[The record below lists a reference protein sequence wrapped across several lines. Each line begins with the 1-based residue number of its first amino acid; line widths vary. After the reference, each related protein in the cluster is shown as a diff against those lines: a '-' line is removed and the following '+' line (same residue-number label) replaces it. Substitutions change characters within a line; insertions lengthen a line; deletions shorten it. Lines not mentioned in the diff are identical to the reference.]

1 VKGAGVPNGRASS
14 KEETPRSV
22 FTLRDVEQASGSL
35 RIGPLDVVTPLAL
48 DRAKELGITIERDGA
63 SGPPQRTMTSYVS
76 PALVQRPV
84 SQPAQRGVLQQ
95 PARTTPAGPARVGPG
110 LPRVAQAAAPSGSAA
125 LPRSGALYR
134 RSAYGS
140 AGERNVRAGQT
151 DAALARPQVT
161 VVGAGH
167 VGASAGFALALADRF
182 ARVRLI
188 DVVEGLAEGLA
199 LDMWHSAGLRGF
211 DTRVEGSHRM
221 ADVAGSDVI
230 VITAGR
236 PRKPGMSRTDLTAAN
251 SEIVRSIAPSIKEL
265 APNAVVVVVTN
276 PLEEMTQLVCELT
289 AFPPERVVGMG
300 GVLDTARFR
309 ALVGLTGAV
318 RAQDVRALVL
328 GSHGAEMVIPLSQAT
343 ANNVPLE
350 QLLDSATLDGIVRR
364 TRESGAEV
372 TKLLQS
378 GSAFFS
384 PGSAISKQV
393 QAIVD
398 DSDEVIPACVRSRGA
413 YGLIDTRVGLPVLLG
428 RTGVR
433 RIVDLALRPAER
445 AELAASA
452 KAIDER
458 IKAMPR

>member
-1 VKGAGVPNGRASS
+1 
-14 KEETPRSV
+14 
-22 FTLRDVEQASGSL
+22 
-35 RIGPLDVVTPLAL
+35 
-48 DRAKELGITIERDGA
+48 
-63 SGPPQRTMTSYVS
+63 
-76 PALVQRPV
+76 
-84 SQPAQRGVLQQ
+84 
-95 PARTTPAGPARVGPG
+95 
-110 LPRVAQAAAPSGSAA
+110 
-125 LPRSGALYR
+125 
-134 RSAYGS
+134 
-140 AGERNVRAGQT
+140 
-151 DAALARPQVT
+151 
-161 VVGAGH
+161 
-167 VGASAGFALALADRF
+167 
-182 ARVRLI
+182 
-188 DVVEGLAEGLA
+188 
-199 LDMWHSAGLRGF
+199 
-211 DTRVEGSHRM
+211 
-221 ADVAGSDVI
+221 
-230 VITAGR
+230 
-236 PRKPGMSRTDLTAAN
+236 MSRTDLTAAN

>member
-1 VKGAGVPNGRASS
+1 
-14 KEETPRSV
+14 
-22 FTLRDVEQASGSL
+22 
-35 RIGPLDVVTPLAL
+35 
-48 DRAKELGITIERDGA
+48 
-63 SGPPQRTMTSYVS
+63 
-76 PALVQRPV
+76 
-84 SQPAQRGVLQQ
+84 
-95 PARTTPAGPARVGPG
+95 
-110 LPRVAQAAAPSGSAA
+110 
-125 LPRSGALYR
+125 
-134 RSAYGS
+134 
-140 AGERNVRAGQT
+140 
-151 DAALARPQVT
+151 VT

-309 ALVGLTGAV
+309 DLVGLTGAV